1 MALFSRK
8 FVSGGDPI
16 VDPGFSKDV
25 CASLMLFLLPFA
37 KILQKERKTKLQAR
51 KTFGCFAF
59 FKIGREKFSAG
70 AFFLLFSFRGNLFL
84 RLTSLTS
91 TLLSLTSSS
100 LTSSSLT
107 SAAATNVAAASTS
120 ARLLH
125 FRCKPFLWITSN
137 SDFLFSFSRS
147 S

>member
-84 RLTSLTS
+84 RLTSSSLTS
-91 TLLSLTSSS
+91 KMLSLTSS
-100 LTSSSLT
+100 
-107 SAAATNVAAASTS
+107 AATNVAAASTS

>member
-84 RLTSLTS
+84 RLS
-91 TLLSLTSSS
+91 SSS
-100 LTSSSLT
+100 LTSMLLSLPSSSLT